1 MMKYR
6 MEMIRMFNDYDK
18 ALDAINEIRKN
29 SEDIY
34 ELSNFLYKFLTDEEF
49 ANNNNIGNGE
59 LMYRKLIEDMIN
71 SKEELVKNMT
81 KLKRQV

>member
-1 MMKYR
+1 
-6 MEMIRMFNDYDK
+6 MFNDYDK
-18 ALDAINEIRKN
+18 ALDAINEIRKS

-49 ANNNNIGNGE
+49 ANNNIGNGE

>member
-1 MMKYR
+1 
-6 MEMIRMFNDYDK
+6 MFNDYDK

-34 ELSNFLYKFLTDEEF
+34 ELSDFLYKFLTDEEF
-49 ANNNNIGNGE
+49 ANNNIGNGE

-71 SKEELVKNMT
+71 SKEELVKSMT

>member
-6 MEMIRMFNDYDK
+6 VEMIRMFNDYDK

-34 ELSNFLYKFLTDEEF
+34 ELSNFLHKFLTDEEF
-49 ANNNNIGNGE
+49 ANNNIGNGE

>member
-1 MMKYR
+1 
-6 MEMIRMFNDYDK
+6 MFNDYDK

-34 ELSNFLYKFLTDEEF
+34 ELSNFLFMFLTDEEF
-49 ANNNNIGNGE
+49 ANNNIGNGE

>member
-1 MMKYR
+1 
-6 MEMIRMFNDYDK
+6 MFNDYDK

-49 ANNNNIGNGE
+49 ANNNIGNGE

-71 SKEELVKNMT
+71 SKEELVKSMT
-81 KLKRQV
+81 KLKRQI

>member
-1 MMKYR
+1 MKYR
-6 MEMIRMFNDYDK
+6 MEMIRVFNDYDK
-18 ALDAINEIRKN
+18 ALDDINEIRKN

-49 ANNNNIGNGE
+49 ANNNIGNGE

>member
-1 MMKYR
+1 
-6 MEMIRMFNDYDK
+6 MIRMFNDYDK

-29 SEDIY
+29 SEDTY

-49 ANNNNIGNGE
+49 ANNNIGNGE
-59 LMYRKLIEDMIN
+59 LMYRKLIEDMIS

>member
-1 MMKYR
+1 MTKYR

-34 ELSNFLYKFLTDEEF
+34 ELSNFLYKFLTDEEC
-49 ANNNNIGNGE
+49 ANNNIGNGE

>member
-1 MMKYR
+1 MTKYR
-6 MEMIRMFNDYDK
+6 METIRMFNDYDK

-49 ANNNNIGNGE
+49 ANNNIGNGE

>member
-1 MMKYR
+1 MTKYR

-18 ALDAINEIRKN
+18 ALDAINEVRKN

-49 ANNNNIGNGE
+49 ANNNIGNGE

>member
-1 MMKYR
+1 
-6 MEMIRMFNDYDK
+6 MFNDYDK

-29 SEDIY
+29 SEDTY

-49 ANNNNIGNGE
+49 ANNNIGNGE
-59 LMYRKLIEDMIN
+59 LMYRKLIEDMIS

>member
-1 MMKYR
+1 MKHR
-6 MEMIRMFNDYDK
+6 MEMIRVFNDYDK

-49 ANNNNIGNGE
+49 ANNNIGNGE
-59 LMYRKLIEDMIN
+59 LMHRKLIEDMIN
-71 SKEELVKNMT
+71 SKEELVKSMT
-81 KLKRQV
+81 KLKRQI

>member
-1 MMKYR
+1 
-6 MEMIRMFNDYDK
+6 MFNDYDK

-49 ANNNNIGNGE
+49 ANNNMGNGE

-71 SKEELVKNMT
+71 SKEELVKSMT
-81 KLKRQV
+81 KLKRQI

>member
-1 MMKYR
+1 
-6 MEMIRMFNDYDK
+6 MFNDYDK

-34 ELSNFLYKFLTDEEF
+34 ELSDFLYKFLTDEEF
-49 ANNNNIGNGE
+49 ANNNIGNGE

-71 SKEELVKNMT
+71 SKEELVKSMT
-81 KLKRQV
+81 KLKRQI

>member
-1 MMKYR
+1 MKYR
-6 MEMIRMFNDYDK
+6 MEMTGMFNDYDK

-49 ANNNNIGNGE
+49 ANNNIGNGE

-81 KLKRQV
+81 KLKRQI

>member
-49 ANNNNIGNGE
+49 ANNNIGNGE

-71 SKEELVKNMT
+71 SKEELVKNMA

>member
-1 MMKYR
+1 MKYR

-49 ANNNNIGNGE
+49 ANNNIGNGE

-71 SKEELVKNMT
+71 SKEELVKNMA

>member
-1 MMKYR
+1 
-6 MEMIRMFNDYDK
+6 MFNDYDK
-18 ALDAINEIRKN
+18 ALDAINEIRKS

-49 ANNNNIGNGE
+49 ANNNIGNGE

-81 KLKRQV
+81 KLNRQV

>member
-1 MMKYR
+1 
-6 MEMIRMFNDYDK
+6 MFNDYDK

-34 ELSNFLYKFLTDEEF
+34 ELSDFLYKFLTDEEF
-49 ANNNNIGNGE
+49 ANNNIGNGE

>member
-1 MMKYR
+1 
-6 MEMIRMFNDYDK
+6 MFNDYDK
-18 ALDAINEIRKN
+18 ALDAINEVRKN

-49 ANNNNIGNGE
+49 ANNNIGNGE

>member
-1 MMKYR
+1 MTKYR

-49 ANNNNIGNGE
+49 ANNNIGNGE
-59 LMYRKLIEDMIN
+59 LMHRKLIEDMIN
-71 SKEELVKNMT
+71 SKEELVKSMT
-81 KLKRQV
+81 KLKRQI

>member
-1 MMKYR
+1 
-6 MEMIRMFNDYDK
+6 MFNDYDK
-18 ALDAINEIRKN
+18 ALDAINEIRKS

-49 ANNNNIGNGE
+49 ANNNIGNGE

-71 SKEELVKNMT
+71 SKEELIKNMT

>member
-1 MMKYR
+1 
-6 MEMIRMFNDYDK
+6 MFNDYDK

-49 ANNNNIGNGE
+49 ANNNIGDGE
-59 LMYRKLIEDMIN
+59 LMHRKLIEDMIN
-71 SKEELVKNMT
+71 SKEELVKSMT
-81 KLKRQV
+81 KLKRQI

>member
-1 MMKYR
+1 
-6 MEMIRMFNDYDK
+6 MFNDYDK

-49 ANNNNIGNGE
+49 ANNNIGNGE

-81 KLKRQV
+81 KLKRQI

>member
-6 MEMIRMFNDYDK
+6 MEMTRMFNDYDK

-49 ANNNNIGNGE
+49 ANNNIGNGE

-81 KLKRQV
+81 KLKRQI

>member
-1 MMKYR
+1 
-6 MEMIRMFNDYDK
+6 MFNDYDK
-18 ALDAINEIRKN
+18 ALDAINEIRKS

-49 ANNNNIGNGE
+49 ANNNIGNGE

-71 SKEELVKNMT
+71 SKEELIKNMT
-81 KLKRQV
+81 KLKSQV

>member
-1 MMKYR
+1 
-6 MEMIRMFNDYDK
+6 MFNDYDK

-49 ANNNNIGNGE
+49 ANNNIGNGE
-59 LMYRKLIEDMIN
+59 LMHRKLIEDMIN
-71 SKEELVKNMT
+71 SKEELVKSMT
-81 KLKRQV
+81 KLKRQI

>member
-1 MMKYR
+1 MTKHR

-49 ANNNNIGNGE
+49 ANNNMGNGE

-71 SKEELVKNMT
+71 SKEELVKSMT
-81 KLKRQV
+81 KLKRQI

>member
-18 ALDAINEIRKN
+18 ALDAINEIRKS

-49 ANNNNIGNGE
+49 ANNNIGNGE

-71 SKEELVKNMT
+71 SKEELIKNMT

>member
-1 MMKYR
+1 
-6 MEMIRMFNDYDK
+6 MFNDYDK

-49 ANNNNIGNGE
+49 ANNNIGNGE

-81 KLKRQV
+81 KLKRQF

>member
-1 MMKYR
+1 
-6 MEMIRMFNDYDK
+6 MFNDYDK

-49 ANNNNIGNGE
+49 ANNNIGNGE

>member
-1 MMKYR
+1 
-6 MEMIRMFNDYDK
+6 MFNDYDK

>member
-49 ANNNNIGNGE
+49 ANNNIGNGE

>member
-1 MMKYR
+1 
-6 MEMIRMFNDYDK
+6 MFNDYDK

-49 ANNNNIGNGE
+49 ANNNIGNGE
-59 LMYRKLIEDMIN
+59 LMHRKLIEDMIN
-71 SKEELVKNMT
+71 SKEELVKNMA
-81 KLKRQV
+81 KLKRQI